1 MRKKLLLINPPIP
14 FSAFPDAGPHMGLM
28 YLWSFIKSQGFE
40 VDYLNLEAVD
50 SETVIIPEDYEF
62 YGLTAVT
69 PQYHYSNKILAQI
82 KRRELGKTILGG
94 VHASVLPES
103 CLQDGYK
110 YVVTGYGELALLEIL
125 KGAKPGIIHGVPVEN
140 LDALPFPETFGNYN
154 VSYGERGKTAQMLTM
169 RGCPYG
175 CYYCCSKTVYGS
187 QPFFRSVENVI
198 LEVEYLVNTFG
209 ITHLYFFDACW
220 TFDRPRAIKMA
231 KALKK
236 TGVRWS
242 IQTRV
247 DLIDPQLLKVM
258 AESGCDQISLGI
270 ETGSKVIERLG
281 KQTTE
286 NQNASAIRMCH
297 DAGIKV
303 KAFLIGG
310 LPDDTERTVEDF
322 KGFLLNNRPND
333 WLFSTFTPFP
343 GTRYWS
349 HPEEFGIEI
358 YTRDSRLYYPLG
370 LNARGPINIRTKHL
384 SREKLYQTREDMLSF
399 LRKEIPNSRVEWA
412 IELFPK
418 QRLVFDKALG
428 DFVY

>member
-1 MRKKLLLINPPIP
+1 MKKLLLINPPIP
-14 FSAFPDAGPHMGLM
+14 FSAFPNSGPHMGLM
-28 YLWSFIKSQGFE
+28 YLLSFIRSYGFE
-40 VDYLNLEAVD
+40 ADYLNLEAIDPAEV
-50 SETVIIPEDYEF
+50 VIPEGYEF

-82 KRRELGKTILGG
+82 KRRGLGKTILGG

-103 CLQDGYK
+103 CLRDGYD
-110 YVVTGYGELALLEIL
+110 YVVAGYGEKAVLSILL
-125 KGAKPGIIHGVPVEN
+125 GAKPGIIKGSPVEN

-169 RGCPYG
+169 RGCPYN
-175 CYYCCSKTVYGS
+175 CFYCCSKTVYGAK
-187 QPFFRSVENVI
+187 PFFRSVENVVS
-198 LEVEYLVNTFG
+198 EVNYLVATFK

-220 TFDRPRAIKMA
+220 TFDRTRAIKMA

-286 NQNASAIRMCH
+286 NQNALAIRMCH
-297 DAGIKV
+297 DADIKV

-322 KGFLLNNRPND
+322 KGFLLKHKPDD
-333 WLFSTFTPFP
+333 WLFSTFIPFP

-358 YTRDSRLYYPLG
+358 YSRDSRLYYPLG
-370 LNARGPINIRTKHL
+370 LNARGPVNIRTKYA
-384 SREKLYQTREDMLSF
+384 SREELYNLRESMLKF
-399 LRKEIPNSRVEWA
+399 LRQEISNPRVERA

-418 QRLVFDKALG
+418 QGPTFDRVLG